1 MNINALLIITSDN
14 RLIMKYSLD
23 AIISFHLVRT
33 GDGSSWEKYFRR
45 RTMTRR
51 TKGSLLPRLFWPA

>member
-23 AIISFHLVRT
+23 AIISLHLVRAFIIRFL
-33 GDGSSWEKYFRR
+33 DLNDHRLWEYF
-45 RTMTRR
+45 
-51 TKGSLLPRLFWPA
+51 PH

>member
-23 AIISFHLVRT
+23 AIISKRVFTTDYYSIFYR
-33 GDGSSWEKYFRR
+33 
-45 RTMTRR
+45 
-51 TKGSLLPRLFWPA
+51 

>member
-23 AIISFHLVRT
+23 AIISLHLVRA
-33 GDGSSWEKYFRR
+33 
-45 RTMTRR
+45 
-51 TKGSLLPRLFWPA
+51 L